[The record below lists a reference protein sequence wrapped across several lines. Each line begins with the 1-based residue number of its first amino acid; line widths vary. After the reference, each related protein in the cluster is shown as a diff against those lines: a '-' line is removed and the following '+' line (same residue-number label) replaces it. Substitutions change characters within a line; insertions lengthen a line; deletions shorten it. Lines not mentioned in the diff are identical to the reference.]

1 MTPRPS
7 EVAALSDALV
17 SAARVRIHLDQL
29 WQLWTVAAPRLHG
42 VPHQGADLAAALT
55 TIVEQGVIELP
66 ARAWDRTTTPPL
78 PSFVTVPAARAG
90 QRHRPWAT
98 FPWCP
103 QLGWVASLLSLTEQR
118 FADLVAINDWLIRAQ
133 SAPPVMV
140 PMRYRSAELF
150 GDEKRLDSM
159 LRTNLFG
166 AGRLSLD
173 LLGCTRIPPP
183 LAAARVGDGPDVLVM
198 ENSDPYWAAVD
209 TLKSA
214 RRHPIGVVA
223 WGAGNSFPS
232 QVPALAVDVA
242 GHGPAQGIV
251 WYWGDMDPEGLAIA
265 AEASR
270 CSEVAGGPVIR
281 PAQQLWMAM
290 ADVPVQNPG
299 TVDWS
304 NTATGRRWLG
314 DALCAHLDGVCS
326 AAGRVAQE
334 SVPHILIAKWAE
346 QIGQTG
352 SSSTR

>member
-17 SAARVRIHLDQL
+17 SAVRVRIRLDQL

-42 VPHQGADLAAALT
+42 VPHQGADLAEALT
-55 TIVEQGVIELP
+55 TIAEQGVIELP

-78 PSFVTVPAARAG
+78 PRFVTVPTARTG
-90 QRHRPWAT
+90 QRLRPWT
-98 FPWCP
+98 TYPWCP
-103 QLGWVASLLSLTEQR
+103 QLGWVASLLSLSEQR
-118 FADLVAINDWLIRAQ
+118 FDDLVAINDWLIHAQ
-133 SAPPVMV
+133 SPPPAMV

-150 GDEKRLDSM
+150 GDEKRLDSI

-166 AGRLSLD
+166 EDRLSLG
-173 LLGCTRIPPP
+173 LLACTRIPPP
-183 LAAARVGDGPDVLVM
+183 LAAARVGGGPDVLVM

-214 RRHPIGVVA
+214 RRHPVGVVA

-232 QVPALAVDVA
+232 QVPTLAVDVA
-242 GHGPAQGIV
+242 GHGPARGIV

-265 AEASR
+265 AEASQH
-270 CSEVAGGPVIR
+270 SELVGGPLIR
-281 PAQQLWMAM
+281 PAQHLWAAM

-304 NTATGRRWLG
+304 NEIAGHRWLG
-314 DALCAHLDGVCS
+314 DTLCAHLAGVCS
-326 AAGRVAQE
+326 ADGRVAQE
-334 SVPHILIAKWAE
+334 AVPYHLIAQWAE
-346 QIGQTG
+346 SIG
-352 SSSTR
+352 